1 MHEMSITE
9 DMLKI
14 VLEHAAQNHATQVGK
29 INLVVGE
36 LTGYV
41 EDSVRF
47 YFDFLS
53 KETIAKGAVLEF
65 TMVLARAKC
74 RQCSTTFNITESDWT
89 CPGCRSRELDIIEGK
104 DLFVESIEVK

>member
-1 MHEMSITE
+1 MHEMSITQ
-9 DMLKI
+9 DMLAI
-14 VLEHAAQNHATQVGK
+14 VLEHAEQNQAVKVGK

-53 KETIAKGAVLEF
+53 KDTIARDAVLEF
-65 TMVLARAKC
+65 TTVTARGKC
-74 RQCSTTFNITESDWT
+74 RKCSTIFNITESDWT
-89 CPGCRSRELDIIEGK
+89 CSSCRSKELDIIEGK
-104 DLFVESIEVK
+104 DLFVESIEIK